1 MLAFFHLATLVAIT
15 AEQPSVH
22 SIITL
27 ILSLLVVVVALAVIA
42 PYLKIPYPILLVF
55 GGLLLGF
62 VPGLPQFTLNP
73 DLIFLLFLP
82 PLLYEA
88 AWTTSWRDFR
98 ASLRP
103 ISLLAIGLVLFTTT
117 LVAIVAHTIILGF
130 PWAAAFVLGAIV
142 SPTDA
147 VAATSIAQRL
157 GVPRRIVTI
166 IEGESLV
173 NDASGLVAY
182 QFAIVAVVTGAF
194 SLGDASLRFVI
205 DSIGGILIGLAIG
218 LILTQVH
225 RSLNNPLLEITIT
238 LLTPFAAYLIAD
250 GVGVSGVLA
259 TVTTGLYL
267 AWRAPVLF
275 SADTRQQAYAVWEN
289 LVFLLNGLVFI
300 FIGLQLRGILETLSD
315 TIAKR
320 SIVNLLW
327 YAVIV
332 SIAVIVVRILWVYP
346 AAYIPRLFSP
356 RIRKREANPGW
367 RSLLV
372 IAWSGMRGVVSLA
385 SAFAIPLVTNSK
397 APFPDRALIIFLTFC
412 IIFATLV
419 LQGLSLPF
427 LIHSLGL
434 KDDGGAEREE
444 AEARKASL
452 EAALTRLD
460 ELIQQG
466 SASKEMAEHLRTH
479 YEARLKVVTDD
490 SDGDERTQHEKH
502 LASYKYIQ
510 QETLKAEHDSL
521 IALRSRG
528 DISDEVFRHIEREID
543 LDEQRLEGEKN
554 KSA

>member
-1 MLAFFHLATLVAIT
+1 MLTFSHLATLAATT
-15 AEQPSVH
+15 AEPPSIR
-22 SIITL
+22 SIVSL
-27 ILSLLVVVVALAVIA
+27 ILGLLGVVVALAVVA

-55 GGLLLGF
+55 GGLVLGF
-62 VPGLPQFTLNP
+62 VPGLPQFTLEP

-98 ASLRP
+98 ANLRP

-117 LVAIVAHTIILGF
+117 LVAIVAHTIIPGF
-130 PWAAAFVLGAIV
+130 PWAAAFVLGAII

-182 QFAIVAVVTGAF
+182 QFAIAAVVTGAF

-205 DSIGGILIGLAIG
+205 DSVGGILIGLAIG
-218 LILTQVH
+218 LLLTQVH
-225 RSLNNPLLEITIT
+225 RFLNNPPLEITIT

-250 GVGVSGVLA
+250 RVGVSGVLA

-275 SADTRQQAYAVWEN
+275 SADTRQQALAVWGN
-289 LVFLLNGLVFI
+289 LIFLLNGLVFI
-300 FIGLQLRGILETLSD
+300 FIGLQLRGILEKLSD

-320 SIVNLLW
+320 SIANLLW
-327 YAVIV
+327 YAVV
-332 SIAVIVVRILWVYP
+332 VCIAVIVVRIVWVFPGTYL
-346 AAYIPRLFSP
+346 PRLLSS
-356 RIRKREANPGW
+356 RIRKRDPDPGW
-367 RSLLV
+367 RNVVV

-385 SAFAIPLVTNSK
+385 SAFAIPFTAHG
-397 APFPDRALIIFLTFC
+397 APFPDRALILFLTFC
-412 IIFATLV
+412 VIFATLV

-444 AEARKASL
+444 AEARKTTAQ
-452 EAALTRLD
+452 AALNRIN
-460 ELIQQG
+460 ELIEEG
-466 SASKEMAEHLRTH
+466 NVPKEAAEHLRTH
-479 YEARLKVVTDD
+479 YEVRYKSIVDA
-490 SDGDERTQHEKH
+490 SDGEKH
-502 LASYKYIQ
+502 TAIADHLANYQYLQ
-510 QETLKAEHDSL
+510 QETLKAENDAIISM
-521 IALRSRG
+521 RSHG
-528 DISDEVFRHIEREID
+528 DISDEVFRTIERELD